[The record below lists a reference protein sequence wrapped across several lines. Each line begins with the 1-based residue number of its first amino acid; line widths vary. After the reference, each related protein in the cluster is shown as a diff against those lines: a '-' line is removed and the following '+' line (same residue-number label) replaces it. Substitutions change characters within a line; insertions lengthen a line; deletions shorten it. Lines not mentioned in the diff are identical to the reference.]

1 MEQKLTKLKKLEDDI
16 WRTRKCRIIASE
28 RLNSNERF
36 CRFIS
41 IYYSVLTTV
50 LTMINMF
57 GEENK
62 NIDILILIVSIA
74 ATNFLLYLDTQN
86 YKDRY
91 LSLKK
96 NYLDLAKLQI
106 KINSVDNKENMD
118 VYNEIAL
125 EYNELLR
132 EVENHKEYDY
142 IKLQLE
148 TKNLK
153 DEVNT
158 KNKIIYYSKVI
169 FNWSLKMILVVIPA
183 VFLIN
188 EVLTLLIIQEN

>member
-1 MEQKLTKLKKLEDDI
+1 MEQKLTKLEKLEDDI

-36 CRFIS
+36 CRFMS
-41 IYYSVLTTV
+41 IYYSILTTV
-50 LTMINMF
+50 LTIINMF

-62 NIDILILIVSIA
+62 NIDILILVVSIA

-153 DEVNT
+153 NEVST

-169 FNWSLKMILVVIPA
+169 FNWILKMILVVIPA
-183 VFLIN
+183 IFLIN
-188 EVLTLLIIQEN
+188 EVLTLF

>member
-106 KINSVDNKENMD
+106 KIN
-118 VYNEIAL
+118 
-125 EYNELLR
+125 
-132 EVENHKEYDY
+132 
-142 IKLQLE
+142 
-148 TKNLK
+148 
-153 DEVNT
+153 
-158 KNKIIYYSKVI
+158 
-169 FNWSLKMILVVIPA
+169 
-183 VFLIN
+183 
-188 EVLTLLIIQEN
+188 